1 MTGRVPKVKKK
12 NKILSLVDLLR
23 IPQWAKNVFVA
34 APLLTGQK
42 LFDLDAAFMTI
53 VAMAVFSLCSSFVY
67 IVNDTIDRHRDRLH
81 PSKKNR
87 PLASKV
93 ITVSEAMWMALG
105 CLMLSILL
113 FWAGGLPAEMGAVLA
128 MYIAVN
134 MAYCFGLK
142 NIPILEFMIVS
153 SGYVLRVIAGC
164 LAISV
169 VPSMWLL
176 ATTAS
181 VALLI
186 VVGKRRGEIT
196 DGTEAGA
203 DRPSLKLYTPEILDM
218 LMTILISI
226 TIATYMLFT
235 MSDYAVERYQ
245 SPYLVATSAFV
256 VFGTFRYLL
265 LVKTRRGHSAP
276 TDFILSDPSILVT
289 VALWALSLVA
299 VIYG

>member
-1 MTGRVPKVKKK
+1 M
-12 NKILSLVDLLR
+12 
-23 IPQWAKNVFVA
+23 PQWTKNVFVL

-42 LFDLDAAFMTI
+42 LFQIDAVWMSAWAVI
-53 VAMAVFSLCSSFVY
+53 VFSLSASFIY
-67 IVNDTIDRHRDRLH
+67 IVNDILDRQRDCLH
-81 PSKKNR
+81 PTKKSR
-87 PLASKV
+87 PLAAGKVTPISAAALALLCLAAFFLSFVYSGLPSKV
-93 ITVSEAMWMALG
+93 AL
-105 CLMLSILL
+105 
-113 FWAGGLPAEMGAVLA
+113 V
-128 MYIAVN
+128 IALYAALN

-142 NIPILEFMIVS
+142 NVPILEFMIVA

-164 LAISV
+164 FAISV

-196 DGTEAGA
+196 DGEQGM

-218 LMTILISI
+218 MMTILTSI

-245 SPYLVATSAFV
+245 SHYLVATSAFV

-265 LVKTRRGHSAP
+265 LVKTSNGHAAP
-276 TDFILSDPSILVT
+276 TDFILSDPGILIT
-289 VALWALSLVA
+289 VVLWALSLT
-299 VIYG
+299 VILYN